1 MENGDILGVYRS
13 VVVREDGPLFVEVRR
28 LLTARCSVKGIS
40 EWHDDADMAGG
51 RAENATYV
59 LWNECP
65 GERIVHDCL
74 HVFVPQCRSTE
85 PADCSNG
92 EQVSDRA

>member
-1 MENGDILGVYRS
+1 MDTGDILGVYRS

-28 LLTARCSVKGIS
+28 LLAARCSVKGIS
-40 EWHDDADMAGG
+40 EWHDDEDMAGG

-65 GERIVHDCL
+65 GARIVHDCMDA
-74 HVFVPQCRSTE
+74 FVPQCRSTE
-85 PADCSNG
+85 PTDCPDS
-92 EQVSDRA
+92 EQVSDPA